1 MDSNRGHCPTIP
13 RPSIVE
19 LGVTCVD
26 VVKKKKEKVKN
37 EDIVSCNLSTLSPY
51 VGKIPE
57 KKDFYHVTP
66 DLKSAT
72 AHDQLECRKS
82 KSHYPHLERSP
93 CELK

>member
-1 MDSNRGHCPTIP
+1 MRTLCPVMYLHFKSL
-13 RPSIVE
+13 RR
-19 LGVTCVD
+19 
-26 VVKKKKEKVKN
+26 KN
-37 EDIVSCNLSTLSPY
+37 TR
-51 VGKIPE
+51 

-93 CELK
+93 CVTQIKICIEPKMGNPGN